1 MCRLGRYL
9 YIVIF
14 FKVCCVLTHGFG
26 FIGIN
31 DNYGHGVG
39 DIYLQKVAAVL
50 SSIVTRST
58 DLCALWR

>member
-1 MCRLGRYL
+1 M
-9 YIVIF
+9 IDIDF
-14 FKVCCVLTHGFG
+14 FKQ
-26 FIGIN
+26 IN

-58 DLCALWR
+58 DLRALWR